1 MKLRFILLTVH
12 HCKNLSQVRPA
23 SEVMSSDIFYDQVS
37 TSRQYAHPEQVN
49 QQARGIGTNINFWNR
64 LRAICPKEISSH
76 SLAPTPSA
84 PVRAILR
91 TYFSST
97 AVHAAKLADHQRLL
111 LPTHFHHAGH
121 SRPRNSPHP
130 FASTAVHSRPR
141 SQARSSPFFPSV
153 AADIALRLGPNIGK
167 SRLFFF
173 LGYGRSR
180 SKALFLVRARSEP
193 VAFRRVYGA

>member
-1 MKLRFILLTVH
+1 MKLRLILLTVH
-12 HCKNLSQVRPA
+12 RCKNLSQVRPA

-141 SQARSSPFFPSV
+141 SQARSSPFFS
-153 AADIALRLGPNIGK
+153 ICC
-167 SRLFFF
+167 
-173 LGYGRSR
+173 GRYR
-180 SKALFLVRARSEP
+180 SEARS
-193 VAFRRVYGA
+193 